1 MALPAFTRPEH
12 GIRERSPAAR
22 RPLSKRSLGIRLVLL
37 VAGTTLPLIV
47 FAAGLV
53 YHQHIR
59 DREAA
64 SERVLDTVRGIR
76 LVLDSE
82 MQSLT
87 SALQVLALS
96 EALQHDDIAG
106 FRREVDVFL
115 SQYPDNLAISL
126 ADRSGRQ
133 LLNTRAQPGDPLP
146 PRVNRETLDEVFRTG
161 RPAFSKL
168 ITGSVSGQPLVTID
182 VPVYRY
188 GQIVYE
194 IAFAPSLTMFQKI
207 IERQRPSAEWTV
219 AIFDQAGVNFARA
232 PHPELTVGRAASPT
246 LLAELLQRPE
256 AKLITTSLEG
266 VELFSAFT
274 RSSLSGWSVAAG
286 IPTATV
292 TAPLWRTLAVT
303 AAIGSILL
311 VIGLSF
317 AILMAA
323 RIARAEALHGL
334 LIDELNHRVKNT
346 LATVQSVAWQ
356 TFRGVA
362 EPAEARN
369 KLDARLAAFGRT
381 HDILSEQKWESAD
394 LREVVDGVLEPY
406 RAKEGQRLH
415 ACGPEVR
422 LTPRS
427 AVMFSMALHEL
438 ATNAA
443 KYGALS
449 NGSGEI
455 FIDWSVT
462 DGKGK
467 QVRLDW
473 REAGGPPVGPVRQ
486 KGFGSAL
493 IERGFAAQVD
503 GRVTLDFPPTGVRCT
518 LECPVD

>member
-146 PRVNRETLDEVFRTG
+146 PRVDRETLDEVFRTG

-406 RAKEGQRLH
+406 RAKEGPRLH